1 MTRVALVTGATQGL
15 GLALARGL
23 VERLTS
29 DDVIYLTGRD
39 GGRLAEA
46 AAGVTGART
55 ELLDVGNEKNVTD
68 LAATIEQRH
77 GGIDILFSN
86 AYSRVLPGDDP
97 AQVITRYADVNNL
110 GTTRVLRAFGPLLRE
125 GGRLLVVSSTLGTLH
140 YLAPVLH
147 SRFDDLPSL
156 EDVDN
161 AVLTWRDAVIDG
173 SAVAQAWPAFL
184 NIPSKIAQV
193 AAVRTYARDRR
204 ERDLATGTLVAAVCP
219 GMIDTGT
226 SRPWFDMSRAQT
238 PDEAAGPLLDLALRP
253 DTKSDHYGQLIRFG
267 KVLPWRP

>member
-15 GLALARGL
+15 GLALVRGL

-29 DDVIYLTGRD
+29 DDVVYLTGRD

-46 AAGVTGART
+46 AAGVPGARA
-55 ELLDVGNEKNVTD
+55 ELLDVSNDRNVTD
-68 LAATIEQRH
+68 LAATIGQRH

-97 AQVITRYADVNNL
+97 ADVITRYVDVNNL
-110 GTTRVLRAFGPLLRE
+110 GTTRVLRAFGPLLRA
-125 GGRLLVVSSTLGTLH
+125 GGRLLVVSSALGTLH

-147 SRFDDLPSL
+147 SRFDELPSL
-156 EDVDN
+156 DDVDN
-161 AVLTWRDAVIDG
+161 TVLAWRDAVLDG
-173 SAVAQAWPAFL
+173 SAVPQAWPAFL

-193 AAVRTYARDRR
+193 AAVRTYARSHDH
-204 ERDLATGTLVAAVCP
+204 ATGTLVAAVCP
-219 GMIDTGT
+219 GMIDTGA

-238 PDEAAGPLLDLALRP
+238 PDAAAESLLGLALNP
-253 DTKSDHYGQLIRFG
+253 AVDPDHYGQLVRFG
-267 KVLPWRP
+267 KVLPWTP